1 MPILSSIAGAA
12 AKAYGLMSNALKII
26 TDSFNRSNGSLGT
39 TDTGQSWNAT
49 RGTWSISSNQ
59 ATSSDSA
66 STYPM
71 ATVDIS
77 AQNVTV
83 SADITDGGPGIAFW
97 VTDANSWWASS
108 ANYRTSSYS
117 YSCCGGSTGAS
128 NVGCGST
135 TVYTCGASY
144 TQSSPTGCSGQTITT
159 TIYNAR
165 SGGCGCYETGIQS
178 GGQCIDNST
187 LQVLGPLCC
196 GFSGGSS
203 TDVGCGVYSTTTETL
218 YQPRNASTVYYQ
230 LTTCSGTNY
239 HTELKLYKNVSGTI
253 STVATHE
260 LNSNTSSYSEINSI
274 KAITS
279 GDSITVSGYS
289 SSGLSSQ
296 LGSNLT
302 NTPSSPTK
310 GSKVGIIKTPSDANS
325 GSILDNFSAQNV
337 L

>member
-39 TDTGQSWNAT
+39 TDTGQSWSAT

-59 ATSSDSA
+59 ATSPDSA

-71 ATVDIS
+71 ATVDIG
-77 AQNVTV
+77 AQNVVV
-83 SADITDGGPGIAFW
+83 SADITDGGPGVAFW

-144 TQSSPTGCSGQTITT
+144 TQPSPTGCPGQTTT
-159 TIYNAR
+159 TYTCP
-165 SGGCGCYETGIQS
+165 SGCSYSPALGTCINDVTESDCGAPT
-178 GGQCIDNST
+178 T
-187 LQVLGPLCC
+187 
-196 GFSGGSS
+196 SS
-203 TDVGCGVYSTTTETL
+203 STL

-274 KAITS
+274 KAVTS

-310 GSKVGIIKTPSDANS
+310 GSKVGIIKTPSDANA
-325 GSILDNFSAQNV
+325 GSTLDNFSAQNV